1 MHRMTTAV
9 RQHEEG
15 VVAVVVAL
23 LLTVMLGMGA
33 LVVDVG
39 ALYQE
44 KRELQNGSDAGAL
57 AIAEDCA
64 QGNCGAATATAM
76 GLASPNAEDDATAV
90 DGVAI
95 DMGAQTVTV
104 DTSTSD
110 PGGGSVIAYKFA
122 QVLGFAGDTVHASA
136 TAQWS
141 PPSRARAVPLA
152 ISKCE
157 WDRGTGGAA
166 EGLPTGTLTIT
177 FHSGGGAEPCNGP
190 AGQDV
195 PGGFGWLDAA
205 NCVTDLT
212 VENDGVWAESKTGNT
227 PTGTGCSPSHFAVGS
242 TVLIPVF
249 DQTEGQGTKAQFH
262 LIGFAA
268 FEILGIG
275 LHNSG
280 GWTDGLACDL
290 AAPSPPGNATNDNAN
305 SGTGSDTQCLTG
317 RFVKYF
323 VADAAAGGPAIP
335 DLGVTTVSLIK

>member
-1 MHRMTTAV
+1 MHRMTHLEP
-9 RQHEEG
+9 RDERG

-64 QGNCGAATATAM
+64 MGNCGDSTTTAR
-76 GLASPNAEDDATAV
+76 GLAGPNAEDDASTV

-95 DMGAQTVTV
+95 DMSAQTVTV

-110 PGGGSVIAYKFA
+110 PAGGSVIAYKFA
-122 QVLGFAGDTVHASA
+122 QVLGFTGDTVHASA

-141 PPSRARAVPLA
+141 PPSKGPSVPLV

-157 WDRGTGGAA
+157 WDRSAGSAGN
-166 EGLPTGTLTIT
+166 LPTGILTVT
-177 FHSGGGAEPCNGP
+177 FHSGSSAESCNGP

-195 PGGFGWLDAA
+195 PGGFGWLDAT
-205 NCVTDLT
+205 NCVSDLS
-212 VENDGVWAESKTGNT
+212 VADGGVWAESKTGNT
-227 PTGTGCSPSHFAVGS
+227 PTGTGCSPSHFDIGS
-242 TVLIPVF
+242 TVLVPVF
-249 DQTEGQGTKAQFH
+249 DEATGQGTKANFH

-280 GWTDGLACDL
+280 GWTDGLACET
-290 AAPSPPGNATNDNAN
+290 SPEPPEGGDGKSNAGGAGNDA
-305 SGTGSDTQCLTG
+305 QCIIG
-317 RFVKYF
+317 RFVEYF
-323 VADAAAGGPAIP
+323 VADATAGGPSIP
-335 DLGVTTVSLIK
+335 DLGVSTVSLIK